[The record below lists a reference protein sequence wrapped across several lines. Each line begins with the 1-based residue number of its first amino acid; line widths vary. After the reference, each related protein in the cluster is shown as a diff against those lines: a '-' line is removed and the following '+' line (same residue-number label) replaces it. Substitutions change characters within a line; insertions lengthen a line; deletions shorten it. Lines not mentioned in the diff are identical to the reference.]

1 MRPFPVLGLRTMFV
15 GLGKLASQPNAV
27 SLNAPCRFA
36 GIKKKYDLEDNP
48 KKVKPAV
55 LVKTLRGFQFND
67 GDYVYEGDI
76 LVRQLGLEIYPGE
89 SVKLNRDT
97 WDLIAMCNGRF
108 TISTETLSPFPDSPL
123 YSAVQ
128 RGEQIVRPFVHV
140 ISDPPEPIYRL
151 KRML

>member
-1 MRPFPVLGLRTMFV
+1 MRIPSSSGFRAFFTNLGGISR
-15 GLGKLASQPNAV
+15 PNTV
-27 SLNAPCRFA
+27 ILDPPRRCA
-36 GIKKKYDLEDNP
+36 GVKKKFNLEDNP
-48 KKVKPAV
+48 KKVKPSV

-67 GDYVYEGDI
+67 GDFVYKGDI
-76 LVRQLGLEIYPGE
+76 LVRQIGLEIYPGE
-89 SVKLNRDT
+89 SVKLDRET

-123 YSAVQ
+123 YEAVH

-140 ISDPPEPIYRL
+140 ISEPIEPVYRL